1 MKPVKRLTYDALLLA
16 AALILSYLESQIPPF
31 IPVPGIKLGI
41 SNIVTVFA
49 IYMTDRQE
57 AFLILL
63 ARIFIMAVFSGQ
75 SVSFLYSLAG
85 GIACFVLMVLM
96 KKILNNKQIFI
107 CSIVGAIAHNTAQIL
122 VASFLLQSKEILF
135 YLPILTVSAI
145 FTGSITGIIAQSVIS
160 RFRKE

>member
-49 IYMTDRQE
+49 IYMTDGKD

-63 ARIFIMAVFSGQ
+63 ARILLMAVFSGQ

-85 GIACFVLMVLM
+85 GISCFILMLCM

-107 CSIVGAIAHNTAQIL
+107 CSIFGAIAHNTAQIL
-122 VASFLLQSKEILF
+122 VASILLQSKEILF

-145 FTGSITGIIAQSVIS
+145 LTGSITGILAQSVIN
-160 RFRKE
+160 RFIRE